1 MSDGSYV
8 FGFSS
13 LWSDWFIPLKERPEL
28 SSPTASQQLV
38 GSLSMSRIDFG
49 MASQQHGSFSRFRPY
64 PACMKRYFCMATLDP
79 MFSKPTIGVEFATR
93 YIRVNDKI
101 VKAHIW
107 DTTGQKRYRAIT
119 SHILFLSYLFHP
131 STSKG
136 QSDDWRT
143 VKFKMGHSPSSYAP
157 VQISRIGTGKSYTMS
172 FQQHLTKDYL
182 SDQKF
187 TVTTYSDKGV
197 AITSTAVK
205 KGLSTK

>member
-1 MSDGSYV
+1 MGMMNNQNRRSPTWLSGWLALVPLGSFGGRSNVFDNSDGLSFMSDGSYV

-64 PACMKRYFCMATLDP
+64 PACVKRYFCMATLDP

-107 DTTGQKRYRAIT
+107 DTTGQERYRAIT

-136 QSDDWRT
+136 QR
-143 VKFKMGHSPSSYAP
+143 FF
-157 VQISRIGTGKSYTMS
+157 I
-172 FQQHLTKDYL
+172 L
-182 SDQKF
+182 
-187 TVTTYSDKGV
+187 
-197 AITSTAVK
+197 
-205 KGLSTK
+205 